1 MDMGAPQ
8 TSSANSEASKH
19 GNREREVVDRLVP
32 LYATQIMSA
41 LLLALVVVQHGIRLS
56 PLLPIDQRTMEQS
69 LRRGI
74 ESNLKLHLRPTFM
87 FSIAEAMLV
96 TPAQPWGLFR

>member
-8 TSSANSEASKH
+8 ISSANSEASKH
-19 GNREREVVDRLVP
+19 GNRERSEVVDRLVP

-41 LLLALVVVQHGIRLS
+41 LLLALVVQHGTRRS

-69 LRRGI
+69 SRRGI